1 MPTAYEGEVAESP
14 KGAGLLMQGFRHC
27 DQQATWR
34 QACGSDRRYLDNH
47 SEKLRQEK
55 RVNLLEATEKHMK
68 TNAFDPLSQRTLG
81 SEGGG
86 CHVSKGALS
95 LKSQVRG
102 PVSGGALSKH
112 RPRTRGG
119 DPHEG

>member
-1 MPTAYEGEVAESP
+1 M
-14 KGAGLLMQGFRHC
+14 
-27 DQQATWR
+27 
-34 QACGSDRRYLDNH
+34 DNH

-86 CHVSKGALS
+86 CHVLKGALS
-95 LKSQVRG
+95 LRFVDPLVEERYQSTDHAREVEIHMRG
-102 PVSGGALSKH
+102 EAKFPPSYKGRETAAYGILGH
-112 RPRTRGG
+112 R
-119 DPHEG
+119 